1 MFLSK
6 FFLVVKVLFMD
17 FVVFNFKSQLVV
29 VVRVVIDSINQFIIM
44 CIQQVFGQKECD
56 NVLWELEIVWEFLEN
71 LVQFINDMFYFGCLD
86 SVMENLKVLGEVM
99 IGIF

>member
-56 NVLWELEIVWEFLEN
+56 NVLWELEMVWEFLEN